1 MTGVKVTN
9 ILSPGLYGLDAL
21 KPGDMIETPSRQIS
35 DDDID
40 QFASLSGDYFAIHM
54 DKQAAIE
61 AGFAGRVVHGLFVL
75 SVIDGLK
82 NQSAAQLDAIASLGW
97 DITFSAP
104 VISGDT
110 ITASLT
116 ISTCRPTSDGKR
128 GVITAEIVAVNQH
141 GITIQQGK
149 NILMVNR

>member
-1 MTGVKVTN
+1 MRVPN
-9 ILSPGLYGLDAL
+9 ILTPGLYRLDAL
-21 KPGDMIETPSRQIS
+21 KPGDVIETPSRQIS

-40 QFASLSGDYFAIHM
+40 QFAALSGDYFTIHM

-61 AGFAGRVVHGLFVL
+61 AGFSGRVAHGLFVL

-116 ISTCRPTSDGKR
+116 ISSCRQTSDGKR
-128 GVITAEIVAVNQH
+128 GVITAEVVAVNQH